1 MSKSLRCRGRAMKIL
16 LIAGAEHKT
25 VSDSLTA
32 QPAAAVVIINK
43 NPLSMTDAFE
53 YLRESTVAPDRILV
67 TDGGISGDPEI
78 TKETLQD
85 LNTFSEAEIL
95 VLTRDYLMECEGV
108 SIKTT
113 QWFRAVESDF
123 QVLFDGRRKDLY
135 QQSEANIWKRQPD
148 SEQEASIIFEPKSS
162 ESIHHNK
169 KHEGIQSR
177 RKWRFSKSRE
187 VRQSESVVS
196 LASSKAVVF
205 TGRRG
210 AGITGTAVN
219 TAWTANK
226 HGINTILIDLDVD
239 FRSTNLYFGEFYRQ
253 ADEDDDLK
261 ASLVRMLARPQSF
274 QTSAVRVDKDLWV
287 TSLGYDFC
295 DNRLLE
301 QHFTEPKIVGLV
313 TLLKHNF
320 DLVVV
325 DLPLD
330 MLFHV
335 PNVMN
340 CIDVIALCMEN
351 TIYSAFTT
359 LRSIVNGFDQR
370 ERIAYLASKARL
382 VATKYNDEATFDDE
396 ITTPDKLSRL
406 IVSEGFSEDFTVE
419 MPVAG
424 YVPYVSWFGKQIE
437 SDVSVIETD
446 SLMNQ
451 AYNGI
456 LLRLLGAAR

>member
-1 MSKSLRCRGRAMKIL
+1 MKIL

-25 VSDSLTA
+25 VSDYITA
-32 QPAAAVVIINK
+32 QPAVAIVIINK
-43 NPLSMTDAFE
+43 NQLTLADAFE
-53 YLRESTVAPDRILV
+53 YLKENTLRLDKILV
-67 TDGGISGDPEI
+67 TDGGVSGDPEI
-78 TKETLQD
+78 KRRALQE
-85 LNTFSEAEIL
+85 LNTLSEAEIL
-95 VLTRDYLMECEGV
+95 VITRDYLMECEGV
-108 SIKTT
+108 TIKTT
-113 QWFRAVESDF
+113 HWFRAIESDF
-123 QVLFDGRRKDLY
+123 DALFGEHRKGLY
-135 QQSEANIWKRQPD
+135 QQPEVNFRSPCRDLTMEKPVIPEMKAPD
-148 SEQEASIIFEPKSS
+148 FTGD
-162 ESIHHNK
+162 NK
-169 KHEGIQSR
+169 KHEGKRSP
-177 RKWRFSKSRE
+177 RKWGFSKSQEERA
-187 VRQSESVVS
+187 SERVVS
-196 LASSKAVVF
+196 LASSKSIVF

-226 HGINTILIDLDVD
+226 QGINTIIVDLDVD
-239 FRSTNLYFGEFYRQ
+239 YRSTNLYFGEFYRQ
-253 ADEDDDLK
+253 AEEDDDLK
-261 ASLVRMLARPQSF
+261 ASLVRLLARPQGF

-287 TSLGYDFC
+287 TSLGYDFY
-295 DNRLLE
+295 DNKLLE
-301 QHFTEPKIVGLV
+301 QHFTESKIVSLI
-313 TLLKHNF
+313 TLLKHSF

-330 MLFHV
+330 MLFRV

-340 CIDVIALCMEN
+340 CMDVIALCMEN

-359 LRSIVNGFDQR
+359 LRSIINGFDQR
-370 ERIAYLASKARL
+370 EQVSYLASKAKL
-382 VATKYNDEATFDDE
+382 VATKYNDEVTFDDE

-424 YVPYVSWFGKQIE
+424 HVPYVSWFGKQIE